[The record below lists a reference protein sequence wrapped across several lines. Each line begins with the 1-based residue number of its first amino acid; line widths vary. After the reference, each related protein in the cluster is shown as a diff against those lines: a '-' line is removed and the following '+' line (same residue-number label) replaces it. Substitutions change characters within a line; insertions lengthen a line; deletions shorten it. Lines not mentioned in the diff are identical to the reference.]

1 MHIKEKELRWP
12 RCIIASGCI
21 RGSFGVVFVSAYAL
35 IGVAFGVLIHEIC
48 E

>member
-12 RCIIASGCI
+12 RCIIAS
-21 RGSFGVVFVSAYAL
+21 GSFGVVFVSAYAL